1 MSCVNSHNAKF
12 SFIHVNTKFR
22 TNYYS
27 TTSTDF
33 NYQFPN
39 SYSNITSIKLDSI
52 CIPNTWYLFSSKK
65 KNNVFFIETRDSNNG
80 LELHQIIIPDGNY
93 TVDQLETFLNKTYF
107 YLSSNNNGLINLK
120 FTIHENSLKS
130 IFSVVDGAP
139 TSFSFNVKFAHSE
152 IKNISAGAGWIL
164 GFRHGEYSG
173 VTSYVMSEGLFDGG
187 GDRYIYFCLDD
198 FNNSSMNPHEVCFE
212 KYSINESVLAKIY
225 LSDGK
230 FAINI
235 DDSSNSASTTVKTRK
250 FSGPIDLSKIKVRVL
265 DQHGDVIDLN
275 DMDFS
280 FSLQVCIAK

>member
-1 MSCVNSHNAKF
+1 MNCKNSNKF
-12 SFIHVNTKFR
+12 TFIHVNTKFR
-22 TNYYS
+22 TNYYNTS
-27 TTSTDF
+27 STDF

-65 KNNVFFIETRDSNNG
+65 KNNVFFIETRDSSNG

-93 TVDQLETFLNKTYF
+93 TVQQLENFLNSTYF
-107 YLSSNNNGLINLK
+107 HLSDNNNSLCNIK

-130 IFSVVDGAP
+130 IFSVVDSAP
-139 TSFSFNVKFAHSE
+139 SSFTFNLKFSHSE
-152 IKNISAGAGWIL
+152 LTNICFGSGWIL
-164 GFRHGEYSG
+164 GFRHGEYTN
-173 VTSYVMSEGLFDGG
+173 VTSYIMSEGLFDGG

-198 FNNSSMNPHEVCFE
+198 FNHSSLNPHDVCFE

-235 DDSSNSASTTVKTRK
+235 DDSSNSSSTVVKTRK
-250 FSGPIDLSKIKVRVL
+250 FSGPIDLSKIKVKVL
-265 DQHGDVIDLN
+265 DQYGSVIDLN
-275 DMDFS
+275 HMDFS
-280 FSLQVCIAK
+280 FSLQVCIAN